1 MKKSDLKNF
10 WIGLFGA
17 AILSFLLYRL
27 LRPRTMITP
36 KPLVVK
42 QSDLPPFKKATK
54 PQVRKDS
61 LVKIRGIG
69 PVTEKSLNDEG
80 IVSFAQLANA
90 SPSDIEKYTG
100 KRYDPKDWIE
110 QAAELASQQL

>member
-1 MKKSDLKNF
+1 MKKSDLKSF
-10 WIGLFGA
+10 WIGLFGS

-27 LRPRTMITP
+27 LRPRMVITP
-36 KPLVVK
+36 RPLVVE
-42 QSDLPPFKKATK
+42 QSDIPPLKKVTE
-54 PQVRKDS
+54 PQIRRDS

-80 IVSFAQLANA
+80 IVSFAQLANT
-90 SPSDIEKYTG
+90 SPSELEMYTG

-110 QAAELASQQL
+110 QAKEFASQQL

>member
-1 MKKSDLKNF
+1 MKKSDFKNF

-17 AILSFLLYRL
+17 TILSFLLYRL

-36 KPLVVK
+36 KPLIVEQSEVPPLKKVK
-42 QSDLPPFKKATK
+42 K
-54 PQVRKDS
+54 PQFRKDS

-90 SPSDIEKYTG
+90 SPSDLEIYTG

-110 QAAELASQQL
+110 QATELASQQ